1 MVKVMKRFLLLC
13 MVFFSISC
21 ASKGEV
27 ENDDTPA
34 TQENWQKYPAQ
45 GELKIMSFNVR
56 YGTAKESNP
65 QNGWDFRK
73 AACVEMIRDHKPTLI
88 GFQEAVYDIQWQFF
102 LKEFAD
108 EYDGFGVGR
117 DDGAEKGETMGI
129 MYRKDEI
136 RKLEEGTFWLSP
148 TPDVCSKA
156 TEWGAGHFRTATWGI
171 FEYLATGEKFFFIN
185 SHLDVASTRNHAMK
199 LIAERIKMYNPDNL
213 PVYFSA
219 DFNAASS
226 DTIFN
231 NINGTLKN
239 TRLYAPTDRT
249 DHGPTANSW
258 TGESKSIIDHIY
270 CSKHLNIVEY
280 RTIREPYNSVK
291 FISDHYPIYAIVSLH

>member
-1 MVKVMKRFLLLC
+1 MKRLILLSMMLLA
-13 MVFFSISC
+13 FSC
-21 ASKGEV
+21 ASKNEV
-27 ENDDTPA
+27 DNEDTT

-56 YGTAKESNP
+56 LGTAKENNP

-73 AACVEMIRDHKPTLI
+73 AACVAMIRDHKPTLI

-108 EYDGFGVGR
+108 EYEGFGVGR

-129 MYRKDEI
+129 MYRKAEI
-136 RKLEEGTFWLSP
+136 RKLQEGTFWLSP

-156 TEWGAGHFRTATWGI
+156 VEWGAGCFRTATWGV
-171 FEYLATGEKFFFIN
+171 FEYIASGEKFFFIN
-185 SHLDVASTRNHAMK
+185 SHLDGASTRNHAMK
-199 LIAERIKMYNPDNL
+199 LIAERIKMYNPEGL

-219 DFNAASS
+219 DFNAEAS

-239 TRLYAPTDRT
+239 TRLYAPSDRT
-249 DHGPTANSW
+249 DRGPTTNSW
-258 TGESKSIIDHIY
+258 TGKSKSIIDHIY
-270 CSKHLNIVEY
+270 CSKDLKVVEY
-280 RTIREPYNSVK
+280 RTVRDPYNGVTY
-291 FISDHYPIYAIVSLH
+291 ISDHYPIYAIVSLH

>member
-1 MVKVMKRFLLLC
+1 MKRFLLLC

-27 ENDDTPA
+27 ENDDAPA

-108 EYDGFGVGR
+108 EYDGFGIGR
-117 DDGAEKGETMGI
+117 DDGAKKGETMGI

-156 TEWGAGHFRTATWGI
+156 VEWGASCFRTATWGI
-171 FEYLATGEKFFFIN
+171 FEYIATGEKFFFMN
-185 SHLDVASTRNHAMK
+185 THLDVKSTRNHAMK
-199 LIAERIKMYNPDNL
+199 LIAERIKVYNTENL
-213 PVYFSA
+213 PVYLAA
-219 DFNAASS
+219 DFNADAS

-280 RTIREPYNSVK
+280 RTVRDPYNSVK

>member
-1 MVKVMKRFLLLC
+1 MTAMLSLA
-13 MVFFSISC
+13 C
-21 ASKGEV
+21 ATSKSELEGGANKEP
-27 ENDDTPA
+27 E
-34 TQENWQKYPAQ
+34 QQWQKYAEAGQ
-45 GELKIMSFNVR
+45 LKIMSFNVR
-56 YGTAKESNP
+56 YSSAKETNP
-65 QNGWDFRK
+65 RNGWEFRK
-73 AACVEMIRDHKPTLI
+73 DACLEVIRDHKPTLI
-88 GFQEAVYDIQWQFF
+88 GFQEAIYGTQWKFF
-102 LKEFAD
+102 LDNLSD
-108 EYDGFGVGR
+108 EYEGFGVGR

-129 MYRKDEI
+129 MYRKSEI
-136 RKLEEGTFWLSP
+136 RKLKEGTFWLSP

-171 FEYLATGEKFFFIN
+171 FEYIATGEKFFFIN
-185 SHLDVASTRNHAMK
+185 SHLDVKSTRNHAMK
-199 LIAERIKMYNPDNL
+199 LIAERIKMYNTENL
-213 PVYFSA
+213 PVYLAA
-219 DFNAASS
+219 DFNADAS

-280 RTIREPYNSVK
+280 RTVRDPYNSVK